1 MIMVSVV
8 VGAILLYLRRNADD
22 RAGWCDC
29 CSVRLQAPAM
39 SSRGGEG
46 GSGLGPWE
54 TRRAAA
60 GSVCVCAE
68 EAAGAGGGWEE
79 AFAREAHQKAMPVSS
94 KKKYIRGASAC
105 ESRTHCSAQV
115 FARCEWAQ

>member
-79 AFAREAHQKAMPVSS
+79 AFAARPT
-94 KKKYIRGASAC
+94 KKLYAVL
-105 ESRTHCSAQV
+105 V
-115 FARCEWAQ
+115 FCL